1 MNIDIKFVHA
11 ADVHLD
17 SPLRGLERYEG
28 APVEQIRGATRKAF
42 VNLVN
47 LCIQKRVNFLILAGD
62 LYDGDLLDYQTGLF
76 FANQMSK
83 LREFGIKVYLVQGNH
98 DAQSEIAKGVR
109 LPDNVHTFSSGEP
122 HTLVDQELGV
132 ALHGWSYPTRAVTE
146 DISQRYPDPL
156 SGFYNIGILH
166 TSLDGRPGHD
176 HYAPC
181 SLQNLI
187 NRGYDYWALGHIHQR
202 EIVTEKPLVVFPGNL
217 QGRHVREAGAKGC
230 IHVEVSGGQTQ
241 IDFHPLDVV
250 QWAVCTVNLGGI
262 ETPAEAIDTAV
273 EQLRSHISISR
284 DKLYAVRFVF
294 QGATAVHHQLQKDKE
309 HFIYNLRAAVNDV
322 SRGGVW
328 IEKVL
333 FETRQIADIH
343 RLLEEYPS
351 LKNFF
356 AILKELAEDD
366 TIGPEI
372 AAELKGFYNLIPQEA
387 VFGDDGLNINDSEF
401 LRAIMIQAQKMII
414 DELVS

>member
-83 LREFGIKVYLVQGNH
+83 LQSLVSKFIWCRATTTLRARSLRVSAYLIMCIPFPVVN
-98 DAQSEIAKGVR
+98 
-109 LPDNVHTFSSGEP
+109 P
-122 HTLVDQELGV
+122 HTGGSRIRV

-230 IHVEVSGGQTQ
+230 IYVEVSGGQTQ

-294 QGATAVHHQLQKDKE
+294 REQQLFTISCRKIRNTL
-309 HFIYNLRAAVNDV
+309 FII
-322 SRGGVW
+322 SG
-328 IEKVL
+328 
-333 FETRQIADIH
+333 Q
-343 RLLEEYPS
+343 
-351 LKNFF
+351 
-356 AILKELAEDD
+356 
-366 TIGPEI
+366 
-372 AAELKGFYNLIPQEA
+372 Q
-387 VFGDDGLNINDSEF
+387 
-401 LRAIMIQAQKMII
+401 
-414 DELVS
+414 